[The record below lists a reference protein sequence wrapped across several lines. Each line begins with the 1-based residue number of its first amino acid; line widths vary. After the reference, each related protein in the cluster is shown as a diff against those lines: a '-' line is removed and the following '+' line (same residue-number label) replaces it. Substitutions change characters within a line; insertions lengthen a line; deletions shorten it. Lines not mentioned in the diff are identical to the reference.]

1 MKKTDRQKSFLDKVV
16 SGKWSINSDT
26 GLVDVDGNV
35 FMSDM
40 KLTEIPVKFGKVTG
54 NFNCADNQLNSLIGA
69 PKSVGGDFNCSN
81 NKVKFTINDV
91 LAISD
96 VKGNIIV

>member
-1 MKKTDRQKSFLDKVV
+1 MKKTDRHKSFLDKVV

-26 GLVDVDGNV
+26 NLIDVEGSVN
-35 FMSDM
+35 MSRM
-40 KLTEIPVKFGKVTG
+40 NLIKIPVKFGKVTG

-81 NKVKFTINDV
+81 NKVKFTKDDV
-91 LAISD
+91 RAVSD
-96 VKGNIIV
+96 VKGEIIV